1 VTAPALVSRTV
12 SPLGGFGVGFD
23 GGVVGLQLLGFDLPR
38 PLHLPL
44 GVGLGTYI
52 PANNT
57 AIMTAIP
64 PGQAAAAGGMVNMAR
79 GLGTALGVAVVTL
92 ALHAAARL
100 GHPSAGQAAAMAALT
115 LCALASAWAGRRVS
129 AGHHSQTVSAGGRD
143 SGAVTR

>member
-1 VTAPALVSRTV
+1 MVIAIW
-12 SPLGGFGVGFD
+12 LG
-23 GGVVGLQLLGFDLPR
+23 L
-38 PLHLPL
+38 L

-92 ALHAAARL
+92 ALPAAGRL
-100 GHPSAGQAAAMAALT
+100 GHASAGPEVAMAALA
-115 LCALASAWAGRRVS
+115 LCALTSAWAGRRVGAS
-129 AGHHSQTVSAGGRD
+129 RRSRAVPAGGRD
-143 SGAVTR
+143 SGAVPR